1 MINLLR
7 LGFKDFFTAKF
18 IALSILPLCLSIF
31 SLAWLTIWGGSEIF
45 DVLSEGARSGNY
57 SFIDTNST
65 LSSYAIRI
73 LSFSATKWIVS
84 ILFYILSTFLTIIIS
99 IVIALIVAGFLT
111 PVVTKEIN
119 KRHYNYVLKSE
130 VSTARV
136 LKVMMIEI
144 MKFLGILLVCLPLL
158 FVPFVNF
165 FIINVPFFYIYYKFL
180 LIDIGSNTLDSDKF
194 ELALLEGGGIKFIA
208 FTLLFYL
215 ISLVP
220 LVGLFFQLYFV
231 IVLSHLFFEKEAL
244 IKI

>member
-1 MINLLR
+1 MINLLH

-84 ILFYILSTFLTIIIS
+84 ILFYILSTFLTIIVS
-99 IVIALIVAGFLT
+99 IVIALIVAGLLT

-158 FVPFVNF
+158 FVPVLNF
-165 FIINVPFFYIYYKFL
+165 FIINVPFFYIYYKLL
-180 LIDIGSNTLDSDKF
+180 LIDVGSNTLDSDKF

-220 LVGLFFQLYFV
+220 LVGLFFQFYFV

>member
-31 SLAWLTIWGGSEIF
+31 SLTWLTIWSGGEIF
-45 DVLSEGARSGNY
+45 DLLSDSAKNENFTFLEPNSAL
-57 SFIDTNST
+57 SFI
-65 LSSYAIRI
+65 AIKI

-84 ILFYILSTFLTIIIS
+84 ILFYVLSTFLTIIIS
-99 IVIALIVAGFLT
+99 IVIALVVAGFLT
-111 PVVTKEIN
+111 PGLAKEIN
-119 KRHYNYVLKSE
+119 KRHYNYVLQSE
-130 VSTARV
+130 DSTAKV

-165 FIINVPFFYIYYKFL
+165 FIINVPFFYIYYKLL

>member
-65 LSSYAIRI
+65 LSSYTIRI

-111 PVVTKEIN
+111 PVVAKEIN

-130 VSTARV
+130 ASTARV

-144 MKFLGILLVCLPLL
+144 MKFLGILL
-158 FVPFVNF
+158 
-165 FIINVPFFYIYYKFL
+165 K
-180 LIDIGSNTLDSDKF
+180 
-194 ELALLEGGGIKFIA
+194 
-208 FTLLFYL
+208 
-215 ISLVP
+215 
-220 LVGLFFQLYFV
+220 
-231 IVLSHLFFEKEAL
+231 IVLLR
-244 IKI
+244 I

>member
-18 IALSILPLCLSIF
+18 IALSILPLCLSIIC
-31 SLAWLTIWGGSEIF
+31 LGWLSIWGGGEIF

-84 ILFYILSTFLTIIIS
+84 ILFYILSTFLTIIVS

-144 MKFLGILLVCLPLL
+144 MKFFGILLICLPLL

-165 FIINVPFFYIYYKFL
+165 FIINVPFFYIYYKLL
-180 LIDIGSNTLDSDKF
+180 LIDVCSNTLDSDKF
-194 ELALLEGGGIKFIA
+194 ELALLEGGGIKFMA

-215 ISLVP
+215 VSLVP

>member
-18 IALSILPLCLSIF
+18 IVLSILPLCLSIF
-31 SLAWLTIWGGSEIF
+31 SLAWLTIWSGGGIF
-45 DVLSEGARSGNY
+45 DLLSDSAQNENFAFFEPNSAL
-57 SFIDTNST
+57 SFI
-65 LSSYAIRI
+65 AIKI

-84 ILFYILSTFLTIIIS
+84 ILFYILSTFLTIIVS
-99 IVIALIVAGFLT
+99 IVIALVVAGFLT

-119 KRHYNYVLKSE
+119 KRHYNYVPKSE

-158 FVPFVNF
+158 FVPVLNF
-165 FIINVPFFYIYYKFL
+165 FIINVPFFYIYYKLL
-180 LIDIGSNTLDSDKF
+180 LIDVGSNTLDSDKF

-231 IVLSHLFFEKEAL
+231 IVLSHLFFEREAL

>member
-18 IALSILPLCLSIF
+18 IALSILPLCLSIIC
-31 SLAWLTIWGGSEIF
+31 LAWLSIWGGGEIF

-84 ILFYILSTFLTIIIS
+84 ILFYILSTFLTIIVS

-144 MKFLGILLVCLPLL
+144 MKFFGILLICLPLL

-165 FIINVPFFYIYYKFL
+165 FIINVPFFYIYYKLL
-180 LIDIGSNTLDSDKF
+180 LIDVCSNTLDSDKF
-194 ELALLEGGGIKFIA
+194 ELALLEGGGIKFMA

-215 ISLVP
+215 VSLVP

>member
-18 IALSILPLCLSIF
+18 ITLSILPLCLSIF
-31 SLAWLTIWGGSEIF
+31 SLTWLTIWSGGEIF
-45 DVLSEGARSGNY
+45 GLLSDSAKNENFAFLEANSAL
-57 SFIDTNST
+57 SFI
-65 LSSYAIRI
+65 AIKI

-84 ILFYILSTFLTIIIS
+84 ILFYILSTFLTIIVS

-111 PVVTKEIN
+111 PVVAKEIN
-119 KRHYNYVLKSE
+119 KRHYHYIPKSE
-130 VSTARV
+130 ASTARV
-136 LKVMMIEI
+136 LKVMMVEI
-144 MKFLGILLVCLPLL
+144 LKFLGILLVCLPLL
-158 FVPFVNF
+158 LVPFVNF
-165 FIINVPFFYIYYKFL
+165 FIINVPFFYIYYKLL
-180 LIDIGSNTLDSDKF
+180 LIDVGSNTLDSDKF

-231 IVLSHLFFEKEAL
+231 IVLSHLFFEREAL

>member
-7 LGFKDFFTAKF
+7 IGFKDFFTAKF
-18 IALSILPLCLSIF
+18 IALSILPLCLSVF
-31 SLAWLTIWGGSEIF
+31 SLAWLTIWGGGEIF
-45 DVLSEGARSGNY
+45 DLLSDSAKNENFAFLEPNSAL
-57 SFIDTNST
+57 SFI
-65 LSSYAIRI
+65 AIKI

-84 ILFYILSTFLTIIIS
+84 ILFYILSTFLTIIVS

-111 PVVTKEIN
+111 PVVAKEIN

-130 VSTARV
+130 ASTARV

-144 MKFLGILLVCLPLL
+144 MKFFGILLICLPLL

-165 FIINVPFFYIYYKFL
+165 FIINVPFFYIYYKLL
-180 LIDIGSNTLDSDKF
+180 LIDVGSNTLDSDKF
-194 ELALLEGGGIKFIA
+194 ELALLEGGGIKFMA

-215 ISLVP
+215 VSLVP

-231 IVLSHLFFEKEAL
+231 IVLSHLFFEREAL

>member
-18 IALSILPLCLSIF
+18 IVLSILPLCLSIF
-31 SLAWLTIWGGSEIF
+31 SLAWLTIWGGGEIF
-45 DVLSEGARSGNY
+45 DLLSDSAKNENFTFLEANSAL
-57 SFIDTNST
+57 SFI
-65 LSSYAIRI
+65 AIKI

-84 ILFYILSTFLTIIIS
+84 ILFYILSTFLTIIVS
-99 IVIALIVAGFLT
+99 IVIALVVAGFLT

-130 VSTARV
+130 ASTARV

-165 FIINVPFFYIYYKFL
+165 FIINVPFFYIYYKLL

-194 ELALLEGGGIKFIA
+194 ELALLEGGGIKFVA
-208 FTLLFYL
+208 FTFLFYL

-231 IVLSHLFFEKEAL
+231 IVLSHLFYQREAL
-244 IKI
+244 VKI

>member
-7 LGFKDFFTAKF
+7 LSFKDFFTAKF
-18 IALSILPLCLSIF
+18 ITLSILPLFLSIF
-31 SLAWLTIWGGSEIF
+31 SLTWLTIWGGGEIF
-45 DVLSEGARSGNY
+45 DLLSDGAKSGG
-57 SFIDTNST
+57 FGFGDTNST
-65 LSSYAIRI
+65 LSLYAVKI

-84 ILFYILSTFLTIIIS
+84 ILFYVLSTFLTIIIS

-111 PVVTKEIN
+111 PVVAKEIN

-130 VSTARV
+130 ASMARV

-144 MKFLGILLVCLPLL
+144 LKFLGILLVCLPLL

-165 FIINVPFFYIYYKFL
+165 FIINVPFFYIYYKLL

-194 ELALLEGGGIKFIA
+194 ELALLEGGGVKFIV

-231 IVLSHLFFEKEAL
+231 IVLSHLFFEREAL

>member
-18 IALSILPLCLSIF
+18 IVLSILPLCLSIF
-31 SLAWLTIWGGSEIF
+31 SLAWLTVWGGGEIF
-45 DVLSEGARSGNY
+45 DLLSDSAKNENFTFLEANSAL
-57 SFIDTNST
+57 SFI
-65 LSSYAIRI
+65 AIKI

-84 ILFYILSTFLTIIIS
+84 ILFYILSTFLTIIVS
-99 IVIALIVAGFLT
+99 IVIALVVAGFLT

-165 FIINVPFFYIYYKFL
+165 FIINVPFFYIYYKLL
-180 LIDIGSNTLDSDKF
+180 LIDVGSNTLDSEKF
-194 ELALLEGGGIKFIA
+194 E
-208 FTLLFYL
+208 
-215 ISLVP
+215 P
-220 LVGLFFQLYFV
+220 
-231 IVLSHLFFEKEAL
+231 
-244 IKI
+244 

>member
-18 IALSILPLCLSIF
+18 IVLSILPLCLSIF
-31 SLAWLTIWGGSEIF
+31 SLAWLTVWGGGEIF
-45 DVLSEGARSGNY
+45 DLLSDSAKNENFTFLEANSAL
-57 SFIDTNST
+57 SFI
-65 LSSYAIRI
+65 AIKI

-84 ILFYILSTFLTIIIS
+84 ILFYILSTFLTIIVS
-99 IVIALIVAGFLT
+99 IVIALVVAGFLT

-165 FIINVPFFYIYYKFL
+165 FIINVPFFYIYYKLL
-180 LIDIGSNTLDSDKF
+180 LIDVGSNTLDSEKF
-194 ELALLEGGGIKFIA
+194 ELALLEGGGIKFVA
-208 FTLLFYL
+208 FTFLFYL

-231 IVLSHLFFEKEAL
+231 IVLSHLFFEKETL

>member
-7 LGFKDFFTAKF
+7 LSFKDFFIAKF
-18 IALSILPLCLSIF
+18 ITLSILPLFLSIC
-31 SLAWLTIWGGSEIF
+31 SLTWLTIWGGGEIF
-45 DVLSEGARSGNY
+45 DLLSDSAKNENFA
-57 SFIDTNST
+57 FLEPNST
-65 LSSYAIRI
+65 LSFIAIKI

-84 ILFYILSTFLTIIIS
+84 ILFYILSTFLTIIVS
-99 IVIALIVAGFLT
+99 IVIALVVAGFLT
-111 PVVTKEIN
+111 PVVAKEIN
-119 KRHYNYVLKSE
+119 KRHYNYVLKNE

-136 LKVMMIEI
+136 LKVMMVEI

-158 FVPFVNF
+158 LVPFVNF
-165 FIINVPFFYIYYKFL
+165 FIINVPFFYIYYKLL
-180 LIDIGSNTLDSDKF
+180 LIDVGSNTLDSDKF

-231 IVLSHLFFEKEAL
+231 IVLSHLFFEREAL

>member
-18 IALSILPLCLSIF
+18 IVLSILPLCLSIF

-45 DVLSEGARSGNY
+45 DLLSDSAKNENFAFLEPNSVLS
-57 SFIDTNST
+57 FI
-65 LSSYAIRI
+65 AIKI

-84 ILFYILSTFLTIIIS
+84 ILFYILSTFLTIIVS
-99 IVIALIVAGFLT
+99 IVIALVVAGFLT

-165 FIINVPFFYIYYKFL
+165 FIINVPFFYIYYKLL
-180 LIDIGSNTLDSDKF
+180 LIDIGSNALDSDKF
-194 ELALLEGGGIKFIA
+194 ELALLEGGGIKFVA
-208 FTLLFYL
+208 FTFLFYL

-231 IVLSHLFFEKEAL
+231 IVLSHLFYQREAL
-244 IKI
+244 VKI

>member
-84 ILFYILSTFLTIIIS
+84 ILFYILSTFLTIIVS

-111 PVVTKEIN
+111 PVVAKEIN

-158 FVPFVNF
+158 FVPVLNF
-165 FIINVPFFYIYYKFL
+165 FIINVPFFYIYYKLL
-180 LIDIGSNTLDSDKF
+180 LIDVGSNTLDSDKF
-194 ELALLEGGGIKFIA
+194 ELALLEGGGVKFIA

-220 LVGLFFQLYFV
+220 LAGLFFQLYFV

>member
-18 IALSILPLCLSIF
+18 IALSILPLLLSIVC
-31 SLAWLTIWGGSEIF
+31 LAWLSIWGGGEIF
-45 DVLSEGARSGNY
+45 DLLSEGAKSGDY
-57 SFIDTNST
+57 GFIEPNST
-65 LSSYAIRI
+65 LSSYAVKI
-73 LSFSATKWIVS
+73 LNFSATKWIIS
-84 ILFYILSTFLTIIIS
+84 ILFYVLSTFLTIIIS
-99 IVIALIVAGFLT
+99 IIIALIVAGFLT
-111 PVVTKEIN
+111 PVAAKEIN
-119 KRHYNYVLKSE
+119 KRHYHYIPKSE
-130 VSTARV
+130 ASTARV
-136 LKVMMIEI
+136 LKVMMVEI

-158 FVPFVNF
+158 FVPLLNL

-180 LIDIGSNTLDSDKF
+180 LIDVGSNTLDSDKF

-208 FTLLFYL
+208 FTFLFYL

-231 IVLSHLFFEKEAL
+231 IVLSHLFYQRSAL

>member
-18 IALSILPLCLSIF
+18 ITLSILPLCLSILC
-31 SLAWLTIWGGSEIF
+31 LAWLSIWGGGEIF
-45 DVLSEGARSGNY
+45 DFLSDGAKNENFAFLES
-57 SFIDTNST
+57 NST
-65 LSSYAIRI
+65 LSFIAIKI

-84 ILFYILSTFLTIIIS
+84 ILFYVLT
-99 IVIALIVAGFLT
+99 GFLT
-111 PVVTKEIN
+111 PVVAKEIN

-130 VSTARV
+130 ASTTRV
-136 LKVMMIEI
+136 LKVMMVEI

-165 FIINVPFFYIYYKFL
+165 FIINVPFFYIYYKLL
-180 LIDIGSNTLDSDKF
+180 LIDVGSNTLDSDKF
-194 ELALLEGGGIKFIA
+194 ELALLEGGGVKFIV
-208 FTLLFYL
+208 FTLLFYV

-231 IVLSHLFFEKEAL
+231 IVLSHLFYQREAL
-244 IKI
+244 VKI

>member
-18 IALSILPLCLSIF
+18 IVLSILPLCLSIF
-31 SLAWLTIWGGSEIF
+31 SLAWLTVWGGGEIF
-45 DVLSEGARSGNY
+45 DLLSDSAKNENFTFLEANSAL
-57 SFIDTNST
+57 SFI
-65 LSSYAIRI
+65 AIKI

-84 ILFYILSTFLTIIIS
+84 ILFYILSTFLTIIVS
-99 IVIALIVAGFLT
+99 IVIALVVAGFLT

-165 FIINVPFFYIYYKFL
+165 FIINVPFFYIYYKLL
-180 LIDIGSNTLDSDKF
+180 LIDIGSNALDSDKF
-194 ELALLEGGGIKFIA
+194 ELALLEGGGIKFVA
-208 FTLLFYL
+208 FTFLFYL

-231 IVLSHLFFEKEAL
+231 IVLSHLFYQREAL
-244 IKI
+244 VKI

>member
-1 MINLLR
+1 M
-7 LGFKDFFTAKF
+7 
-18 IALSILPLCLSIF
+18 
-31 SLAWLTIWGGSEIF
+31 
-45 DVLSEGARSGNY
+45 
-57 SFIDTNST
+57 
-65 LSSYAIRI
+65 
-73 LSFSATKWIVS
+73 
-84 ILFYILSTFLTIIIS
+84 
-99 IVIALIVAGFLT
+99 IALIVAGFLT

-136 LKVMMIEI
+136 LKVMTVEI

-158 FVPFVNF
+158 FVPVLNF
-165 FIINVPFFYIYYKFL
+165 FIINVPFFYIYYKLL
-180 LIDIGSNTLDSDKF
+180 LIEVGSNTLEGDNV
-194 ELALLEGGGIKFIA
+194 ELALLEGGGVKFIA

-231 IVLSHLFFEKEAL
+231 IVLSHLFFEREAL

>member
-18 IALSILPLCLSIF
+18 IVLSILPLCLSIF
-31 SLAWLTIWGGSEIF
+31 SLAWLTIWSGGEIF
-45 DVLSEGARSGNY
+45 DLLSDSAKNENFAFLEPNSAL
-57 SFIDTNST
+57 SFI
-65 LSSYAIRI
+65 AIKI

-84 ILFYILSTFLTIIIS
+84 ILFYILSTFLTIIVS
-99 IVIALIVAGFLT
+99 IVIALVVAGFLT

-165 FIINVPFFYIYYKFL
+165 FIINVPFFYIYYKLL
-180 LIDIGSNTLDSDKF
+180 LIDIGSNALDSDKF
-194 ELALLEGGGIKFIA
+194 ELALLEGGGIKFVA
-208 FTLLFYL
+208 FTFLFYL

-231 IVLSHLFFEKEAL
+231 IVLSHLFYQREAL
-244 IKI
+244 VKI

>member
-18 IALSILPLCLSIF
+18 IVLSILPLCLSIF
-31 SLAWLTIWGGSEIF
+31 SLTWLTIWSGGEIF
-45 DVLSEGARSGNY
+45 DLLSDSAKNENFTFLEPNSAL
-57 SFIDTNST
+57 SFI
-65 LSSYAIRI
+65 AIKI

-84 ILFYILSTFLTIIIS
+84 ILFYVLSTFLTIIVS

-144 MKFLGILLVCLPLL
+144 MKFFGILLICLPLL

-165 FIINVPFFYIYYKFL
+165 FIINVPFFYIYYKLL
-180 LIDIGSNTLDSDKF
+180 LIDVGSNTLDSDKF
-194 ELALLEGGGIKFIA
+194 ELALLEGGGIKFMA

-215 ISLVP
+215 VSLVP

-231 IVLSHLFFEKEAL
+231 IVLSHLFFEREAL

>member
-18 IALSILPLCLSIF
+18 IALSILPLCLSIIC
-31 SLAWLTIWGGSEIF
+31 LAWLSIWGGGEIF

-84 ILFYILSTFLTIIIS
+84 ILFYVLSTFLTIIIS
-99 IVIALIVAGFLT
+99 IIIALIVAGFLT

-136 LKVMMIEI
+136 LKVMTVEI
-144 MKFLGILLVCLPLL
+144 MKFLGILLICLPLL

-165 FIINVPFFYIYYKFL
+165 FIINVPFFYIYCKLL

>member
-1 MINLLR
+1 MINLLS

-18 IALSILPLCLSIF
+18 ITLSILPLCLSIF

-84 ILFYILSTFLTIIIS
+84 ILFYILSTFLTIIVS
-99 IVIALIVAGFLT
+99 IVIALIVAGLLT

-158 FVPFVNF
+158 FVPVLNF
-165 FIINVPFFYIYYKFL
+165 FIINVPFFYIYYKLL
-180 LIDIGSNTLDSDKF
+180 LIDVGSNTLDSDKF

-220 LVGLFFQLYFV
+220 LVGLFFQFYFV